1 MLRIL
6 RLIAGKYRM
15 RMLRVILISVL
26 EAIFG
31 AVPFVILYFLLCDIA
46 GSVLSLHKFGVYV
59 VVVLGSAVFRML
71 LSYLSITLS
80 RADGTIMMK
89 DLRLRLGEHI
99 RKLPL
104 GFFSCHDTGELSTK
118 ILDNV
123 NRTEQIITMLL
134 PGFISTFVL
143 SLLVVAGLFFI
154 DYRMAVATIIT
165 MPLALGLLV
174 WAKRI
179 MQKRGKALYESS
191 EDLANGIIE
200 FVNGIKIIK
209 SFNNS
214 AKKLEDLV
222 EKMADFKIKSLRSEG
237 TLSPV
242 MTLSGISIDF
252 GLVMLILMGAFY
264 MIGGSLSG
272 KTFII
277 FIIISS
283 RFFDN
288 LKSIS
293 LDYMKIRYLLIA
305 GQTIEE
311 LFAEKP
317 LSGEK
322 YNLPEGCADIVFDH
336 ASFGYG
342 SVKVL
347 DDINVSIPGN
357 SMTAIVGPSGSGKST
372 MANLIARFYDVDEGA
387 VLFGGRNIKKIDPED
402 FLKRIGMVF
411 QKVILFKDTI
421 FNNIRTGKIDAT
433 REEVIEA
440 AKRANCHDFISGM
453 PMGYETMVDENGSN
467 LSGGEQLRISIAR
480 VILKDAPVVLLDEAT
495 SSLDP
500 ENEFFI
506 QEAISNLLKDKTVIV
521 IAHRLKTI
529 KNADKIIVLDNKKI
543 CEEGTHDELL
553 ARKGLYSEMWRTQ
566 QNAVGWKISN

>member
-1 MLRIL
+1 
-6 RLIAGKYRM
+6 
-15 RMLRVILISVL
+15 
-26 EAIFG
+26 
-31 AVPFVILYFLLCDIA
+31 
-46 GSVLSLHKFGVYV
+46 
-59 VVVLGSAVFRML
+59 
-71 LSYLSITLS
+71 
-80 RADGTIMMK
+80 
-89 DLRLRLGEHI
+89 
-99 RKLPL
+99 
-104 GFFSCHDTGELSTK
+104 
-118 ILDNV
+118 
-123 NRTEQIITMLL
+123 
-134 PGFISTFVL
+134 
-143 SLLVVAGLFFI
+143 
-154 DYRMAVATIIT
+154 
-165 MPLALGLLV
+165 
-174 WAKRI
+174 
-179 MQKRGKALYESS
+179 
-191 EDLANGIIE
+191 
-200 FVNGIKIIK
+200 
-209 SFNNS
+209 
-214 AKKLEDLV
+214 
-222 EKMADFKIKSLRSEG
+222 
-237 TLSPV
+237 
-242 MTLSGISIDF
+242 
-252 GLVMLILMGAFY
+252 MLILMGAFY